1 MHKRDEKCIQNYNT
15 VNPEKAALDD
25 NNIKADFRE
34 STGCT

>member
-15 VNPEKAALDD
+15 VNPKKAALE